1 MIPAI
6 LLAHP
11 RLLWLLLIIVPL
23 TAWYILKQR
32 NIHASL
38 EVSSISPYAAL
49 PRSRKAVLRHVVFA
63 MQMAV
68 IGCVIVILARPQ
80 TRDSWRTSSVE
91 GTDIILA
98 MDISTSMLARDFKPD
113 RFEAAKSVAQRFVSG
128 REGDNMG
135 LVIFAAES
143 FTAVP
148 MTTDRSLLANYI
160 HELQMGMLTDG
171 TAIGDGLTT
180 SINRIREGKA
190 KSKSIIL
197 LTDGSNNTGNVAP
210 VTAAEI
216 AAKNGI
222 KVYTIGVGTN
232 GMAPY
237 PEVDMLGRIQ
247 YVNLPVVIDEPT
259 LQKIADM
266 TGGQY
271 FRATSASVLSDIFE
285 QIDKLEKTK
294 MDVKDFAQTE
304 DYYLPWAIAAL
315 ALYGLALLMRL
326 TVLRSIP

>member
-1 MIPAI
+1 M
-6 LLAHP
+6 LLANP
-11 RLLWLLLIIVPL
+11 NMLWLLLLLIPL
-23 TAWYILKQR
+23 IAWYVWKQR
-32 NIHASL
+32 NMHAAL
-38 EVSSISPYAAL
+38 GVSTTLPYAKL
-49 PRSRKAVLRHVVFA
+49 PRSFRAMLRHVAFA
-63 MQMAV
+63 MQLAA
-68 IGCVIVILARPQ
+68 IACVIVILARPQ

-91 GTDIILA
+91 GTDIVLA

-113 RFEAAKSVAQRFVSG
+113 RFEAAKKVARQFVSG

-160 HELQMGMLTDG
+160 HDLKMGMLQDG
-171 TAIGDGLTT
+171 TAIGDGLAT

-210 VTAAEI
+210 LTAAEI

-237 PEVDMLGRIQ
+237 PQEDFAGRIS
-247 YVNLPVVIDEPT
+247 YVNMPVVIDEPT
-259 LQKIADM
+259 LKQIAEI

-271 FRATSASVLSDIFE
+271 FRATSNTVLADIFE
-285 QIDKLEKTK
+285 QIDKLEKTQ
-294 MDVKDFAQTE
+294 MDVKDFSQTE
-304 DYYLPWAIAAL
+304 DDYMAWAIAAL
-315 ALYGLALLMRL
+315 ALFCMVILMRC
-326 TVLRSIP
+326 TVLRTIP

>member
-1 MIPAI
+1 M
-6 LLAHP
+6 LLANP
-11 RLLWLLLIIVPL
+11 NMLWLLLLLIPL
-23 TAWYILKQR
+23 IAWYVWKQR
-32 NIHASL
+32 NMHAAL
-38 EVSSISPYAAL
+38 GVSTTLPYAKL
-49 PRSRKAVLRHVVFA
+49 PRSFRAMLRHVAFA
-63 MQMAV
+63 MQLAA
-68 IGCVIVILARPQ
+68 IACVIVILARPQ

-91 GTDIILA
+91 GTDIVLA

-113 RFEAAKSVAQRFVSG
+113 RFEAAKKVARQFVSG

-160 HELQMGMLTDG
+160 HDLKMGMLQDG
-171 TAIGDGLTT
+171 TAIGDGLAT

-190 KSKSIIL
+190 KSKSIML

-210 VTAAEI
+210 LTAAEI

-237 PEVDMLGRIQ
+237 PQEDFAGRIS
-247 YVNLPVVIDEPT
+247 YVNMPVVIDEPT
-259 LQKIADM
+259 LKQIAEI

-271 FRATSASVLSDIFE
+271 FRATSNTVLADIFE
-285 QIDKLEKTK
+285 QIDKLEKTQ
-294 MDVKDFAQTE
+294 MDVKDFSQTE
-304 DYYLPWAIAAL
+304 DDYMAWAIAAL
-315 ALYGLALLMRL
+315 ALFCMVILMRC
-326 TVLRSIP
+326 TVLRTIP